1 MAAAYIIV
9 AGVLS
14 CLLYFIL
21 FAWLWLSIVDEVEQ
35 VEPIGDRF
43 PGRFAW
49 WWPPFSQLLIRVHRR
64 HYPSS
69 RKVLYFRLVRGL
81 GIIIILALLFY
92 LFSDQPS

>member
-1 MAAAYIIV
+1 MAAYPIL
-9 AGVLS
+9 AGILF
-14 CLLYFIL
+14 CLLYFIS

-43 PGRFAW
+43 PRRLAW

-81 GIIIILALLFY
+81 GILLILSVLLY
-92 LFSDQPS
+92 AISRDWL